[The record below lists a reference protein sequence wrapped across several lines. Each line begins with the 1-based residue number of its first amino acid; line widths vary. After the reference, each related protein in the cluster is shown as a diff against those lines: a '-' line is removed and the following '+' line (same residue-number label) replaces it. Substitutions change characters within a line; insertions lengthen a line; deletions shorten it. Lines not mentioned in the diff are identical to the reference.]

1 MFMQKIFFLV
11 AFLLLLIIGYESIK
25 ESQEQDHT
33 KPSFLKNYISK
44 REIIDDITQ
53 LTPRL
58 ATIYERAQ
66 KEYSDE
72 LLKGLQPIEIF
83 ALDLHASQAKNYL
96 LCYQLKNL
104 VPGSTPDLDT
114 YLKEISVYPE
124 SDNTEKFIQILKN
137 DTKSVEEIIVTNK
150 EAYIFITY
158 KTVPNKVS
166 DAGYKFYR
174 IEKTQNGLW
183 KMGFLSC
190 Q

>member
-1 MFMQKIFFLV
+1 MQKYFFLV
-11 AFLLLLIIGYESIK
+11 AFLLLLIVGCESMK

-33 KPSFLKNYISK
+33 KPVFLNNYISK
-44 REIIDDITQ
+44 REIIEDITH

-72 LLKGLQPIEIF
+72 LLKGLQPVEIF
-83 ALDLHASQAKNYL
+83 ALDLHAVQTKNYR
-96 LCYQLKNL
+96 LCYQLINL

-114 YLKEISVYPE
+114 YLREISVYPV
-124 SDNTEKFIQILKN
+124 SDNTEELIRILKN

-166 DAGYKFYR
+166 DVGYTFYR
-174 IEKTQNGLW
+174 IEKTKNGLW